1 MVFIE
6 MDRNEKLLDNIR
18 ALVKDVEHVKQVSS
32 WKVTLPYFDE
42 AMDLLHE
49 GLEKH
54 VLLDPD
60 LLFHSIEYKEKIAP
74 HSRSRKIRTRAGRSN
89 G

>member
-18 ALVKDVEHVKQVSS
+18 ALVKDVEHVYISYLES
-32 WKVTLPYFDE
+32 YTSYFDE
-42 AMDLLHE
+42 AMDLLDE

-54 VLLDPD
+54 VP
-60 LLFHSIEYKEKIAP
+60 S
-74 HSRSRKIRTRAGRSN
+74 
-89 G
+89 